1 MGPRDKE
8 GIGVAFPRDV
18 ARCSPTAAKRVL
30 VVVAVA
36 IFATAG
42 YVLVVPTTGEATP
55 SCIPGTME
63 SYVSLGETGCTI
75 EDKTFSKF
83 AYFAYNG
90 DVPIGAVSV
99 SPVPIPGNPGVTFTG
114 PWVLTGTSSSSENFL
129 DALINFEAKTTS
141 GATSITGASLTVS
154 WSGTGTFHANVYEE
168 LCVGFSLAPNCVSNV
183 RFLHVG
189 DLGSPITDSETF
201 APVSVVGV
209 GGPGMSIQERVL
221 EGTATIAS
229 ITTQFSEEVPS
240 VPEPAAV
247 TLFGT
252 GVLSLLGSR
261 IILRHRR

>member
-1 MGPRDKE
+1 MGSRDKK
-8 GIGVAFPRDV
+8 GICVAFPRDV
-18 ARCSPTAAKRVL
+18 ARCSLTAAKRVL

-83 AYFAYNG
+83 AYSG
-90 DVPIGAVSV
+90 DVSIGGVSV

-114 PWVLTGTSSSSENFL
+114 PWVLTGTSSSSEEFL
-129 DALINFEAKTTS
+129 GALINFEAKTAS

-154 WSGTGTFHANVYEE
+154 WSGTGTFDANVYEE
-168 LCVGFSLAPNCVSNV
+168 LCVGLSLAPNCVSNV
-183 RFLHVG
+183 RFMHVG

-209 GGPGMSIQERVL
+209 GGPGMSIQESVFD
-221 EGTATIAS
+221 GTATIAS
-229 ITTQFSEEVPS
+229 ITTQFSEEVSS
-240 VPEPAAV
+240 VPDPATV

-252 GVLSLLGSR
+252 GVLGLLGSR
-261 IILRHRR
+261 ILRQRR